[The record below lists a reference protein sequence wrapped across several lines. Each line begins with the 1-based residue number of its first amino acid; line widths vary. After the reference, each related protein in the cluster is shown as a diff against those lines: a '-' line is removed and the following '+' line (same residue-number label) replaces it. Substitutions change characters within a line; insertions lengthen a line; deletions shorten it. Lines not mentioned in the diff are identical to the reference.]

1 MEYRFTNENFEQ
13 EVMRSEVPVLV
24 DFYAEWCG
32 PCRMMSPIVEEMA
45 ETYDGKI
52 KVGKVNTDEY
62 PELAQSFGV
71 MSIPSFFFIKDGKVV
86 DSAIGGMPKAV
97 LNAKLGNLISA

>member
-62 PELAQSFGV
+62 PE
-71 MSIPSFFFIKDGKVV
+71 
-86 DSAIGGMPKAV
+86 
-97 LNAKLGNLISA
+97 